1 MLKKARTNR
10 ILCSMRDYL
19 GKGEFIYFLERKS
32 TAHIVGLKQS
42 HHIIFVNL

>member
-1 MLKKARTNR
+1 MLKTARTNR

-32 TAHIVGLKQS
+32 TDHIVG
-42 HHIIFVNL
+42 